1 MSKEC
6 VASWKWHVP
15 PLELEAVRLLQREL
29 GLHRLTAACLV
40 RLGLTCPQS
49 AGNFLSSNLQELADP
64 WLMSG
69 MDLAVERLLAA
80 VERQEPVL
88 VCGDYDVDG
97 VTAVAMLTD
106 CFRRLGLPAEYYI
119 PGRLVEGYGLHSA
132 PLADWAERGG
142 QLAITVDCGINSFAE
157 MALARELGL
166 DLIITDHHQPFAG
179 ERPALAVLNPLLQG
193 CAYPE
198 KNLTGV
204 GVAWTMVRAL
214 HRRYGVG
221 EEETFRYLP
230 LVALGTIADVAS
242 LRGENRLVVCHGLD
256 RLHREPS
263 PGLAAL
269 MRRARLTGESTSA
282 IQVAYALAPRLNA
295 PGRLGDADPAVRLLL
310 ATTEEAEALAAEL
323 DNCNR
328 RRQKVETEI
337 LSAAV
342 ELAKQQA
349 DLPALVLWDESWH
362 PGVVGIVAG
371 RLAEQYQRPVVLLA
385 AAGASAHGSARSVP
399 GYNLV
404 ERLSACADLLLGFGG
419 HPEAAGLSLDTSKLE
434 LFREAFCRS
443 IARLSEPAVP
453 QQSVVAEAE
462 LNELTLELSR
472 ELQRL
477 QPFGE
482 GNPEPLFLLA
492 GMNIAAADFVG
503 NGGKHLALSVRE
515 GSRQARAICFGADG
529 RKFLP
534 SGGDAADLV
543 VRLREDRWQG
553 QSRLALHV
561 IDLHKVQSAGTG
573 DSCTQTL
580 SYQVVDR
587 RNRPEKERFFR
598 QLAAGE
604 KLAVFVNTQAAQK
617 NLQAAV
623 APGRTCVIRRGET
636 LTEIVCDAAVFYHLP
651 YDRGAVESF
660 LAGLRFH
667 NAPRVYLLY
676 GPEDLELN
684 EKIFAS
690 CQPCADMLY
699 QLASVPPG
707 ERSPHFQR
715 LNGRLLERA
724 LLVLEEIGASGIDAG
739 DFARLL
745 CQSET
750 FMSGWQAVNRFQH
763 YQHFWWQGDLRELA
777 VYLQEPEK
785 FPLPEGE
792 FCEARRSEGAS

>member
-1 MSKEC
+1 MSKER
-6 VASWKWHVP
+6 VASWPWHAP
-15 PLELEAVRLLQREL
+15 PLEVEAVRLLQREL

-49 AGNFLSSNLQELADP
+49 AGNFLSSDLQVLADP
-64 WLMSG
+64 RLMSG
-69 MDLAVERLLAA
+69 MDLAVERLLLA
-80 VERQEPVL
+80 VDRREPVL

-119 PGRLVEGYGLHSA
+119 PGRLDEGYGLHST

-142 QLAITVDCGINSFAE
+142 RLAITVDCGINSFAE
-157 MALARELGL
+157 MTLARELGL
-166 DLIITDHHQPFAG
+166 DLIVTDHHQPFDG
-179 ERPALAVLNPLLQG
+179 ERPALAVLNPKLPG

-214 HRRYGVG
+214 HKRHGV
-221 EEETFRYLP
+221 EQEETCRYLA

-242 LRGENRLVVCHGLD
+242 LRGENRLLVCHGLD
-256 RLHREPS
+256 RLHRDPS

-282 IQVAYALAPRLNA
+282 VQVAYALAPRLNA

-328 RRQKVETEI
+328 RRQKIEAEI
-337 LSAAV
+337 LAAAL
-342 ELAKQQA
+342 ELAEQQA
-349 DLPALVLWDESWH
+349 ALPALVLWDESWH

-385 AAGASAHGSARSVP
+385 TAGASAQGSARSVP

-404 ERLSACADLLLGFGG
+404 DRLSACADLLLSFGG

-443 IARLSEPAVP
+443 TARYLEPAVL

-462 LNELTLELSR
+462 LTELSLELSR

-492 GMNIAAADFVG
+492 GMDIAAANFVG
-503 NGGKHLALSVRE
+503 NGGKHLVLSVRE
-515 GSRQARAICFGADG
+515 GTRQARAICFGAAG
-529 RKFLP
+529 RKGLP
-534 SGGDAADLV
+534 AGGDVADLV

-553 QSRLALHV
+553 QSCLALHV
-561 IDLHKVQSAGTG
+561 IDMQRVHGTG
-573 DSCTQTL
+573 DSGMRTR

-598 QLAAGE
+598 QLAVGE
-604 KLAVFVNTQAAQK
+604 KLVVWVNTQAAQK
-617 NLQAAV
+617 HLQATV
-623 APGRTCVIRRGET
+623 LPGRASVIRRGET
-636 LTEIVCDAAVFYHLP
+636 FTERVCDAAVFYHLP

-660 LAGLRFH
+660 LAGLRFRST
-667 NAPRVYLLY
+667 PRVYLLY

-690 CQPCADMLY
+690 SQPCADMLY

-707 ERSPHFQR
+707 ERERHFQR

-724 LLVLEEIGASGIDAG
+724 LLVLEEIGASGIAPG

-750 FMSGWQAVNRFQH
+750 FTSGWQAVNRFRH
-763 YQHFWWQGDLRELA
+763 YQHLWWQGDLRELA
-777 VYLQEPEK
+777 VYLEELEK
-785 FPLPEGE
+785 FPLSEGE
-792 FCEARRSEGAS
+792 FYEAGRSEGTS